1 MGWKKHR
8 TDVWQMR
15 SYRHGRWKKAKAES
29 LQSKEL
35 GDFGSFEPSA
45 LTGLYIYTTV
55 QQPMKTHFGTIR
67 GTVLHVKRIVHKN
80 NHHSLILVPFKTHMA
95 FLSCRTK
102 GVVHDGMGLI
112 CPYISI
118 LFTMFFISNHMEY
131 LLVCKEA
138 VRRKKESHMDL

>member
-15 SYRHGRWKKAKAES
+15 SYRHGRWKKQKLKACKAKSLVTSAALS
-29 LQSKEL
+29 LQHL
-35 GDFGSFEPSA
+35 LA
-45 LTGLYIYTTV
+45 YIYTTV

-80 NHHSLILVPFKTHMA
+80 NHHSLILVPFKTHMT

-102 GVVHDGMGLI
+102 GVVHDGMCLI